1 MARLP
6 FDGRM
11 RITSAYGWRTD
22 PFNGKREQHPG
33 IDIVGEDYNIR
44 SAMDGTVVISQIV
57 TDKSNVTSQ
66 WGNYVCVL
74 GDDGNY
80 IYYCHMAERRVTTGQ
95 RVSAG
100 DILGIMG
107 STGYST
113 GDHLHFEVR
122 SGTNVV
128 LDPAAYLGIP
138 NRIGD
143 VEASTAKTP
152 DAREDGD
159 SIPAE
164 WARDAVE
171 WAKRNGILYGDEV
184 GNLRL
189 REPCTREMAV
199 VFLYRAITGG
209 SA

>member
-6 FDGRM
+6 FDSRM
-11 RITSAYGWRTD
+11 RITSAYGMRTD
-22 PFNGKREQHPG
+22 PISGQRTRHG
-33 IDIVGEDYNIR
+33 GLDMVGEDYIIR
-44 SAMDGTVVISQIV
+44 AVCDGVVAVSQIV
-57 TDKSNVTSQ
+57 TDKTNATWQ

-80 IYYCHMAERRVTTGQ
+80 IYYCHMAERRVVTGQ
-95 RVSAG
+95 RVKAG
-100 DILGIMG
+100 VILGIMG
-107 STGYST
+107 TTGYST

-122 SGTNVV
+122 NSSNVV
-128 LDPAAYLGIP
+128 LDPASYLGIP
-138 NRIGD
+138 NEVGEVNAKIPD
-143 VEASTAKTP
+143 VGE
-152 DAREDGD
+152 ED

-171 WAKRNGILYGDEV
+171 WAKRAGVLYGDEV

-199 VFLYRAITGG
+199 VFLYRAMTRGG
-209 SA
+209 R

>member
-6 FDGRM
+6 FDGEM
-11 RITSAYGWRTD
+11 RITSAYGMRTD
-22 PFNGKREQHPG
+22 PISGQRKRHG
-33 IDIVGEDYNIR
+33 GLDIVGEDYNIR
-44 SAMDGTVVISQIV
+44 AVTGGEVAVSQMV
-57 TDKSNVTSQ
+57 TDKANATWQ

-80 IYYCHMAERRVTTGQ
+80 IYYCHMAERRVRAGQ

-143 VEASTAKTP
+143 VEVPAAKIP
-152 DAREDGD
+152 DVREDGD

-164 WARDAVE
+164 WAREAVE
-171 WAKRNGILYGDEV
+171 WAKRNGILYGDEA
-184 GNLRL
+184 GNLLL

-209 SA
+209 DA

>member
-6 FDGRM
+6 FDSKM
-11 RITSAYGWRTD
+11 RITSAYGMRTD
-22 PFNGKREQHPG
+22 PISGQRTRHG
-33 IDIVGEDYNIR
+33 GLDIVGEDYIIR
-44 SAMDGTVVISQIV
+44 SVVDGVVAVSQMV
-57 TDKSNVTSQ
+57 TDKSNATWQ

-80 IYYCHMAERRVTTGQ
+80 IYYCHMAERRVDRGE
-95 RVSAG
+95 RVKAG
-100 DILGIMG
+100 DVLGIMG
-107 STGYST
+107 TTGYST

-122 SGTNVV
+122 NGANAVQ
-128 LDPAAYLGIP
+128 DPAAYLGIP
-138 NRIGD
+138 NEVGEVKI
-143 VEASTAKTP
+143 T
-152 DAREDGD
+152 DAREEGD

-171 WAKRNGILYGDEV
+171 WAKRAGILYGDEV

-199 VFLYRAITGG
+199 VFLYRAMTGG
-209 SA
+209 G

>member
-6 FDGRM
+6 FDGEM
-11 RITSAYGWRTD
+11 RITSTYGMRTD
-22 PFNGKREQHPG
+22 PISGQRMRHG
-33 IDIVGEDYNIR
+33 GLDIVGADYTIR
-44 SAMDGTVVISQIV
+44 AVCNGVVAVSQMV
-57 TDKSNVTSQ
+57 TDKSNATWQ

-80 IYYCHMAERRVTTGQ
+80 IYYCHMAERRVRTGQ

-122 SGTNVV
+122 NGVNMV
-128 LDPAAYLGIP
+128 LDPADYLGIP

-143 VEASTAKTP
+143 VEVSAAKLP
-152 DAREDGD
+152 DVRQDNE
-159 SIPAE
+159 PAE
-164 WARDAVE
+164 WAREAVA
-171 WAKRNGILYGDEV
+171 WARANGILYGDEA

-199 VFLYRAITGG
+199 VFLYRAMTGG
-209 SA
+209 GA

>member
-6 FDGRM
+6 FDGEM
-11 RITSAYGWRTD
+11 RITSAYGMRTD
-22 PFNGKREQHPG
+22 PISGQRTRHG
-33 IDIVGEDYNIR
+33 GLDIVGADYLIR
-44 SAMDGTVVISQIV
+44 AAVGGVVAVSQMV
-57 TDKSNVTSQ
+57 TDKANATWQ

-100 DILGIMG
+100 DVLGIMG

-122 SGTNVV
+122 SGANVV
-128 LDPAAYLGIP
+128 LDPAEYLGIP
-138 NRIGD
+138 NRIGE
-143 VEASTAKTP
+143 VEAAKIP
-152 DAREDGD
+152 DVRQDNE
-159 SIPAE
+159 PAE
-164 WARDAVE
+164 WAREAVE
-171 WAKRNGILYGDEV
+171 WAKRNGILYGDET

-209 SA
+209 GA

>member
-6 FDGRM
+6 FDGEM
-11 RITSAYGWRTD
+11 RITSTYGMRTD
-22 PFNGKREQHPG
+22 PISGQRKRHSG
-33 IDIVGEDYNIR
+33 LDIVGEDYTIR
-44 SAMDGTVVISQIV
+44 AVIGGVVAVSQMV
-57 TDKSNVTSQ
+57 TDKANATWQ

-80 IYYCHMAERRVTTGQ
+80 IYYCHMAERRVTAGR

-143 VEASTAKTP
+143 VEVGKIP
-152 DAREDGD
+152 DVREDGD

-164 WARDAVE
+164 WAREAVE

-209 SA
+209 GA

>member
-11 RITSAYGWRTD
+11 RITSAYGRRTD
-22 PFNGKREQHPG
+22 PISGQRTQHNGL
-33 IDIVGEDYNIR
+33 DIVGEDYTIR
-44 SAMDGTVVISQIV
+44 AAMGGAVVVSQIV
-57 TDKSNVTSQ
+57 TDKTNATWQ

-80 IYYCHMAERRVTTGQ
+80 IYYCHMADRRVKTGQ
-95 RVSAG
+95 RVAAG
-100 DILGIMG
+100 DLLGIMG

-122 SGTNVV
+122 NGSNVV

-138 NRIGD
+138 NRTGD
-143 VEASTAKTP
+143 VGVEVVAKDTR
-152 DAREDGD
+152 DNV
-159 SIPAE
+159 PAD

-171 WAKRNGILYGDEV
+171 WAKANGIIYGDET

-189 REPCTREMAV
+189 HEPCTREMML
-199 VFLYRAITGG
+199 VFLHRALTGG
-209 SA
+209 

>member
-11 RITSAYGWRTD
+11 RITSAYGMRTD
-22 PFNGKREQHPG
+22 PISGQRAKHPG
-33 IDIVGEDYNIR
+33 LDIVGEDYIIR
-44 SAMDGTVVISQIV
+44 AAMGGVVAVSQMV
-57 TDKSNVTSQ
+57 TDKNNATWQ

-80 IYYCHMAERRVTTGQ
+80 IYYCHMAERRVERGQ

-107 STGYST
+107 TTGRSTA
-113 GDHLHFEVR
+113 DHLHFEVR
-122 SGTNVV
+122 SGSNVV
-128 LDPAAYLGIP
+128 LDPAAYLDIP
-138 NRIGD
+138 NEVGEVGTKIPD
-143 VEASTAKTP
+143 V
-152 DAREDGD
+152 REDGD

-164 WARDAVE
+164 WAREAVE
-171 WAKRNGILYGDEV
+171 WAKRNGILYGDEA

-199 VFLYRAITGG
+199 VFLHRAMTGG
-209 SA
+209 G

>member
-6 FDGRM
+6 FDGEM
-11 RITSAYGWRTD
+11 RITSTYGMRTD
-22 PFNGKREQHPG
+22 PISGQRKRHG
-33 IDIVGEDYNIR
+33 GLDIVGEDYTIR
-44 SAMDGTVVISQIV
+44 AVIGGVVAVSQMV
-57 TDKSNVTSQ
+57 TDKANATWQ

-80 IYYCHMAERRVTTGQ
+80 IYYCHMAERRVRAGQ

-113 GDHLHFEVR
+113 GNHLHFEVR

-143 VEASTAKTP
+143 VEVGKIP
-152 DAREDGD
+152 DVREDGD

-164 WARDAVE
+164 WAREAVE

-209 SA
+209 GA

>member
-6 FDGRM
+6 FDGKM
-11 RITSAYGWRTD
+11 RITSAYGMRTD
-22 PFNGKREQHPG
+22 PISGQRTRHG
-33 IDIVGEDYNIR
+33 GLDIVGEDYIIR
-44 SAMDGTVVISQIV
+44 AVCDGVVAVSQMV
-57 TDKSNVTSQ
+57 TDKTNATWQ
-66 WGNYVCVL
+66 WGNYVCVQ
-74 GDDGNY
+74 GTDSNF
-80 IYYCHMAERRVTTGQ
+80 IYYCHMAERKVTTGQ
-95 RVSAG
+95 RVKAG

-107 STGYST
+107 TTGYST

-122 SGTNVV
+122 TVGNKV
-128 LDPAAYLGIP
+128 LDPAEYLGIP
-138 NRIGD
+138 NEVGEVKI
-143 VEASTAKTP
+143 P
-152 DAREDGD
+152 DARQDD

-199 VFLYRAITGG
+199 VFLYRAMTGG
-209 SA
+209 GA

>member
-6 FDGRM
+6 FDGEM
-11 RITSAYGWRTD
+11 RITSAYGMRTD
-22 PFNGKREQHPG
+22 PISGQRKRHG
-33 IDIVGEDYNIR
+33 GLDIVGEDYTIR
-44 SAMDGTVVISQIV
+44 AVTGGVVAVSQMV
-57 TDKSNVTSQ
+57 TDKANATWQ

-80 IYYCHMAERRVTTGQ
+80 IYYCHMAERRVRAGQ

-113 GDHLHFEVR
+113 GNHLHFEVR

-143 VEASTAKTP
+143 VEVGKIP
-152 DAREDGD
+152 DVREDGD

-164 WARDAVE
+164 WAREAVE

-209 SA
+209 GA

>member
-6 FDGRM
+6 FDSKM
-11 RITSAYGWRTD
+11 RITSTYGMRTD
-22 PFNGKREQHPG
+22 PISGQRKRHG
-33 IDIVGEDYNIR
+33 GLDIVGEDYIIR
-44 SAMDGTVVISQIV
+44 AVCDGVVAVSQMV
-57 TDKSNVTSQ
+57 TDKSNATWQ

-80 IYYCHMAERRVTTGQ
+80 IYYCHMAERRVSRGQ
-95 RVSAG
+95 RVKAG

-107 STGYST
+107 TTGYST

-122 SGTNVV
+122 NNANVV
-128 LDPAAYLGIP
+128 QDPAAYLGIP
-138 NRIGD
+138 NEVGE
-143 VEASTAKTP
+143 VKLP
-152 DAREDGD
+152 DAGEDGD

-171 WAKRNGILYGDEV
+171 WAKRAGILYGDEV

-199 VFLYRAITGG
+199 VFLYRAMTGG
-209 SA
+209 GG

>member
-11 RITSAYGWRTD
+11 HITSAYGWRTD

-33 IDIVGEDYNIR
+33 LDIVGEDYNIR
-44 SAMDGTVVISQIV
+44 ATMGGTVVISQIV

-80 IYYCHMAERRVTTGQ
+80 IYYCHMAERRVRDGQ

-143 VEASTAKTP
+143 VEVAKIS
-152 DAREDGD
+152 DVRQDNE
-159 SIPAE
+159 PAE
-164 WARDAVE
+164 WAREAVE
-171 WAKRNGILYGDEV
+171 WAKRNGILYGDEA

-209 SA
+209 GA

>member
-1 MARLP
+1 M
-6 FDGRM
+6 G
-11 RITSAYGWRTD
+11 
-22 PFNGKREQHPG
+22 
-33 IDIVGEDYNIR
+33 
-44 SAMDGTVVISQIV
+44 GTVVISQIV

-80 IYYCHMAERRVTTGQ
+80 IYYCHMAERRVSRGQ
-95 RVSAG
+95 RVAAG
-100 DILGIMG
+100 DLLGIMG
-107 STGYST
+107 YTGRST

-128 LDPAAYLGIP
+128 LDPADYLGIP

-143 VEASTAKTP
+143 VEVAKIP
-152 DAREDGD
+152 DVREDNE
-159 SIPAE
+159 PAE
-164 WARDAVE
+164 WAREAVE
-171 WAKRNGILYGDEV
+171 WAKRNGILYGDEA

-209 SA
+209 GA

>member
-6 FDGRM
+6 FDGEM
-11 RITSAYGWRTD
+11 RITSAYGMRTD
-22 PFNGKREQHPG
+22 PISGQRMRHG
-33 IDIVGEDYNIR
+33 GLDIVGTDYLIR
-44 SAMDGTVVISQIV
+44 AAVGGVVAVSQMV
-57 TDKSNVTSQ
+57 TDKANATWQ

-80 IYYCHMAERRVTTGQ
+80 IYYCHMAERRVRAGQ

-143 VEASTAKTP
+143 VEVPAAKIP
-152 DAREDGD
+152 DVREDGD

-164 WARDAVE
+164 WAREAVE

-209 SA
+209 GA

>member
-6 FDGRM
+6 FDGKM
-11 RITSAYGWRTD
+11 RITSAYGMRTD
-22 PFNGKREQHPG
+22 PISGQRTRHG
-33 IDIVGEDYNIR
+33 GLDIVGEDYTIR
-44 SAMDGTVVISQIV
+44 SVCDGVVAVSQMV
-57 TDKSNVTSQ
+57 TDKTNATWQ
-66 WGNYVCVL
+66 WGNYVCVQ
-74 GDDGNY
+74 GTDGNF
-80 IYYCHMAERRVTTGQ
+80 IYYCHMAERKVNAGQ
-95 RVSAG
+95 RVKAG

-107 STGYST
+107 TTGYST

-122 SGTNVV
+122 TVGNKVI
-128 LDPAAYLGIP
+128 DPAEYLGIP
-138 NRIGD
+138 NEEGE
-143 VEASTAKTP
+143 VKTP
-152 DAREDGD
+152 DARQDD

-199 VFLYRAITGG
+199 VFLYRAMTGG
-209 SA
+209 GA